1 MSPLSL
7 VDSLVLKVE
16 VVDGHGQ
23 YDFPSYKVK
32 DQLFINKIRVA
43 GLYCRH

>member
-1 MSPLSL
+1 MTHPSL
-7 VDSLVLKVE
+7 VDSLVLKVDVE
-16 VVDGHGQ
+16 QGHGK
-23 YDFPSYKVK
+23 YNFPSCKVK